1 MNISNKTIHDFI
13 KNQYIKDFF
22 MIHIDDILSKYDFG
36 KVENKPEVLNK
47 IKEINDKRNQMFQQ
61 QIIQNIEQLNNVNK
75 QLEKQ
80 LQEQKQII
88 HILIKDNTELKNR
101 VTLLENNLNTFQ

>member
-1 MNISNKTIHDFI
+1 MKEIGFDG
-13 KNQYIKDFF
+13 FF
-22 MIHIDDILSKYDFG
+22 FCI
-36 KVENKPEVLNK
+36 
-47 IKEINDKRNQMFQQ
+47 EINDKRNQMFQQ